1 MRSLNSLNRRD
12 GNKMKEIKN
21 IENLH
26 SVKLAIN
33 AKLQYSAEIKI
44 YNENADTAFTE
55 ACRIAKLVEDLI
67 RVKNNEN

>member
-1 MRSLNSLNRRD
+1 
-12 GNKMKEIKN
+12 MKEIKN

-44 YNENADTAFTE
+44 YNEDPDKAFSE

-67 RVKNNEN
+67 RLKNQEKE